1 MFRKNKITDEE
12 FIRRLRI
19 VEPEGKRKKY
29 ETEFFVAYQ
38 YMVEKKRRKYRL
50 NQNDALSIYIDVFQI
65 IVAKIRKNESIDKL
79 KAYFNR
85 VFSNKCID
93 FLKKNKTTTIEL
105 PLHFDETVQEQ
116 LSNDGIY
123 DRKDIELVKNM
134 LHQLSSNCQK
144 ILNYLFLRGWDN
156 EEIAEEM
163 GYSNPRSINERRKKC
178 LVKLRTL
185 FKTSRK

>member
-1 MFRKNKITDEE
+1 MFKKKKITDEE
-12 FIRRLRI
+12 FIKKLKI
-19 VEPEGKRKKY
+19 LEPESKRKEY
-29 ETEFFVAYQ
+29 ETQFFLAYQ
-38 YMVEKKRRKYRL
+38 DLVEKKRRKYRL

-85 VFSNKCID
+85 VFSNKCVD

-144 ILNYLFLRGWDN
+144 VLNYLFLRGWDN

>member
-1 MFRKNKITDEE
+1 MFKKKKITDEE
-12 FIRRLRI
+12 FIKKLKI
-19 VEPEGKRKKY
+19 LEPESKRKEY
-29 ETEFFVAYQ
+29 ETQFFLAYQ
-38 YMVEKKRRKYRL
+38 DLVEKKRRKYRL

-85 VFSNKCID
+85 VFSNKCVD

-123 DRKDIELVKNM
+123 DRKDIELVKK
-134 LHQLSSNCQK
+134 LLLQLSANCQK
-144 ILNYLFLRGWDN
+144 VLNYLFLRGWDN

-178 LVKLRTL
+178 LEKLRTL
-185 FKTSRK
+185 FKNDKK